1 MTGRTRSSRISKSD
15 GHGSRYPPCENRA
28 GWGTHSFVEPK
39 EQGWA
44 TRRRPLLASP
54 ARRDLFLRTLE
65 RTRRQYLFTV
75 VGYVIMPEHVHL
87 LVSEPQRQTLA
98 VALKA
103 LKQSMARRVAGG
115 PPFPYARL

>member
-87 LVSEPQRQTLA
+87 
-98 VALKA
+98 
-103 LKQSMARRVAGG
+103 AGG
-115 PPFPYARL
+115 PGNSRIEMTRMGTHPAKTAQGGAPTAS